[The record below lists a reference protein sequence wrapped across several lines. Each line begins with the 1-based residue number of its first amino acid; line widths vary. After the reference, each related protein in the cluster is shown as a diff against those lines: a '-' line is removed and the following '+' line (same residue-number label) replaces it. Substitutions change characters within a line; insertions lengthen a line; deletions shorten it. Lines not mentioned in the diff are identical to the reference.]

1 MANTYGKASGTFRNI
16 TTIKA
21 KVSGTWR
28 DVVTGYAKVSGV
40 WEPVYYSFI
49 QATGGSISDT
59 TIGGVPYRVH
69 TFTSSGT
76 LSISS
81 APPTATI
88 EAFLWGGGG
97 GIGGFTDT
105 SGDPG
110 RGGRNGGSGGGSAY
124 ARNLGLA
131 VSMQKT

>member
-1 MANTYGKASGTFRNI
+1 MANTYGKVSGTFRNI

-40 WEPVYYSFI
+40 WEPVFYSFI

-76 LSISS
+76 FEHI
-81 APPTATI
+81 
-88 EAFLWGGGG
+88 
-97 GIGGFTDT
+97 
-105 SGDPG
+105 
-110 RGGRNGGSGGGSAY
+110 
-124 ARNLGLA
+124 
-131 VSMQKT
+131 